1 VRLLPWSR
9 VHYDQGVA
17 APQLPPQR
25 LVPEDRRTAEARLA
39 SVLGE
44 ALGTTLEVRLGRS
57 RTQPV
62 QTQRDSF
69 RWKVR
74 LHEAFAGAGDNALAA
89 LAGWL
94 RSGRRAKRASREL
107 DAWLQE
113 HVWSQPA
120 ERVRRERPGSPAGR
134 CHDLE
139 ELAED
144 LWSGFLAGGLEGERR
159 PRLEWGPRRRSRSRG
174 GLRLGSWDP
183 ITNRVRL
190 HPVLDSDEV
199 PAWFIRAVLVHEL
212 LHALHPPVR
221 DARGHWRPHHAR
233 FRAAERTWPDHEKA
247 REYERLHIAAWV
259 RRARALGEDA

>member
-1 VRLLPWSR
+1 MEAS
-9 VHYDQGVA
+9 
-17 APQLPPQR
+17 QLPPQG
-25 LVPEDRRTAEARLA
+25 LAPADRRAAELRLA
-39 SVLGE
+39 SVLGT

-62 QTQRDSF
+62 QTERQGS
-69 RWKVR
+69 RWRVR
-74 LHEAFAGAGDNALAA
+74 LHEAFAEAEESALTA

-94 RSGRRAKRASREL
+94 RSGQRARRASREL

-113 HVWSQPA
+113 RVWSQPA
-120 ERVRRERPGSPAGR
+120 PRVRRERPGSPAGR

-144 LWSGFLAGGLEGERR
+144 LWHGFLAGGLEGERR

-190 HPVLDSDEV
+190 HAVLDSDEV

-233 FRAAERTWPDHEKA
+233 FRAAERAWPDHDRA
-247 REYERLHIAAWV
+247 REYERLHIAGWV
-259 RRARALGEDA
+259 RRARALGDEA